1 MSQQWELRN
10 AAKDRMSHG
19 DVALGM
25 IVRLARSAEI
35 ARIARTSGHDFL
47 FLDAQHALFS
57 AETIGHIAQTAVAC
71 GVAPLVRA
79 RHIEDPDIPRLLDN
93 GVMGV
98 VFPDV
103 NTPEQARHAVE
114 ICKFAPYGR
123 RSVSGGYSV
132 FDFQAKPLAE
142 STRILNET
150 TLVVCM
156 VETREGL
163 VNMEAIAAVEG
174 VDVVHIGCN
183 DLLNDLG
190 KPGAFG
196 DPEIMAAIA
205 RLIEVCKTHG
215 KWAGLGGDKDLKRQA
230 QLIRDGIQ
238 FVTTQSDLAFLT
250 AEASRRAGELRE
262 AARRS

>member
-1 MSQQWELRN
+1 
-10 AAKDRMSHG
+10 
-19 DVALGM
+19 
-25 IVRLARSAEI
+25 
-35 ARIARTSGHDFL
+35 
-47 FLDAQHALFS
+47 
-57 AETIGHIAQTAVAC
+57 
-71 GVAPLVRA
+71 VAPLVRA
-79 RHIEDPDIPRLLDN
+79 RHLEDPDIPRLLDN

-103 NTPEQARHAVE
+103 NTPEQARRCIE
-114 ICKFAPYGR
+114 ICKFAPYGK

-132 FDFQAKPLAE
+132 FDFKPRPLAE
-142 STRILNET
+142 STRILNDT

-156 VETREGL
+156 IETREGL
-163 VNMEAIAAVEG
+163 GNMEAITAVEG

-196 DPEIMAAIA
+196 DPEIMAAID
-205 RLIEVCKTHG
+205 RLIRACKANG
-215 KWAGLGGDKDLKRQA
+215 KWAGLGGDKDVKRQA

-250 AEASRRAGELRE
+250 AEATRRSSELRE
-262 AARRS
+262 AARRG